1 MYQVQDGYSQYK
13 EVDLAARTAAASPLE
28 LVLVLFAGLLD
39 ELERAKSHIEGRRFE
54 KKAQSINK
62 CIDILNAL
70 TSSLEFETG
79 GELVVNLS
87 RLYDHCVYRLYEA
100 SGELSAEKIDEV
112 MLILSNLREGWKGF
126 RASWVKTMEKQRRQL
141 FALVEAMNEALD
153 KQRWRRLPA
162 LHQQLMR
169 QFHDYVAAETDAA
182 QLCAV
187 KAQLYGA
194 FNALIKR
201 REQRAE
207 VLKARMEQHQ
217 RHQEGVLAYS
227 IVNLLSEKS

>member
-87 RLYDHCVYRLYEA
+87 RLSEA

-112 MLILSNLREGWKGF
+112 MLILSNLREGW
-126 RASWVKTMEKQRRQL
+126 
-141 FALVEAMNEALD
+141 
-153 KQRWRRLPA
+153 
-162 LHQQLMR
+162 
-169 QFHDYVAAETDAA
+169 
-182 QLCAV
+182 
-187 KAQLYGA
+187 
-194 FNALIKR
+194 
-201 REQRAE
+201 
-207 VLKARMEQHQ
+207 
-217 RHQEGVLAYS
+217 EG
-227 IVNLLSEKS
+227 LSGKLG

>member
-13 EVDLAARTAAASPLE
+13 EIDLAARTAAASPLE
-28 LVLVLFAGLLD
+28 LVLVLFSGLMD

-70 TSSLEFETG
+70 TS

-112 MLILSNLREGWKGF
+112 MLILSNLREGW
-126 RASWVKTMEKQRRQL
+126 
-141 FALVEAMNEALD
+141 
-153 KQRWRRLPA
+153 
-162 LHQQLMR
+162 
-169 QFHDYVAAETDAA
+169 
-182 QLCAV
+182 
-187 KAQLYGA
+187 
-194 FNALIKR
+194 
-201 REQRAE
+201 
-207 VLKARMEQHQ
+207 
-217 RHQEGVLAYS
+217 EG
-227 IVNLLSEKS
+227 LSGKLG

>member
-13 EVDLAARTAAASPLE
+13 EIDL
-28 LVLVLFAGLLD
+28 
-39 ELERAKSHIEGRRFE
+39 
-54 KKAQSINK
+54 
-62 CIDILNAL
+62 
-70 TSSLEFETG
+70 
-79 GELVVNLS
+79 
-87 RLYDHCVYRLYEA
+87 
-100 SGELSAEKIDEV
+100 
-112 MLILSNLREGWKGF
+112 
-126 RASWVKTMEKQRRQL
+126 
-141 FALVEAMNEALD
+141 
-153 KQRWRRLPA
+153 
-162 LHQQLMR
+162 
-169 QFHDYVAAETDAA
+169 AA

>member
-1 MYQVQDGYSQYK
+1 
-13 EVDLAARTAAASPLE
+13 
-28 LVLVLFAGLLD
+28 
-39 ELERAKSHIEGRRFE
+39 
-54 KKAQSINK
+54 
-62 CIDILNAL
+62 
-70 TSSLEFETG
+70 
-79 GELVVNLS
+79 
-87 RLYDHCVYRLYEA
+87 
-100 SGELSAEKIDEV
+100 
-112 MLILSNLREGWKGF
+112 
-126 RASWVKTMEKQRRQL
+126 MEKQRRQL

-169 QFHDYVAAETDAA
+169 QFHDYAAAETD
-182 QLCAV
+182 V
-187 KAQLYGA
+187 AQLYDA

>member
-13 EVDLAARTAAASPLE
+13 EIDLAARTAAASPLE
-28 LVLVLFAGLLD
+28 LVLVLFSGLMD
-39 ELERAKSHIEGRRFE
+39 ELERANSHIEGRRFE

-112 MLILSNLREGWKGF
+112 MLILSNLREGW
-126 RASWVKTMEKQRRQL
+126 
-141 FALVEAMNEALD
+141 
-153 KQRWRRLPA
+153 
-162 LHQQLMR
+162 
-169 QFHDYVAAETDAA
+169 
-182 QLCAV
+182 
-187 KAQLYGA
+187 
-194 FNALIKR
+194 
-201 REQRAE
+201 
-207 VLKARMEQHQ
+207 
-217 RHQEGVLAYS
+217 EG
-227 IVNLLSEKS
+227 LSCKLG

>member
-13 EVDLAARTAAASPLE
+13 EIDLAARTAAASPLE
-28 LVLVLFAGLLD
+28 LVLVLFSGLMD

-87 RLYDHCVYRLYEA
+87 RLYDRLYEA

-112 MLILSNLREGWKGF
+112 MLILSNLREGW
-126 RASWVKTMEKQRRQL
+126 
-141 FALVEAMNEALD
+141 
-153 KQRWRRLPA
+153 
-162 LHQQLMR
+162 
-169 QFHDYVAAETDAA
+169 
-182 QLCAV
+182 
-187 KAQLYGA
+187 
-194 FNALIKR
+194 
-201 REQRAE
+201 
-207 VLKARMEQHQ
+207 
-217 RHQEGVLAYS
+217 EG
-227 IVNLLSEKS
+227 LSGKLG